1 MTRPPS
7 DDSPGERIAR
17 LYDRF
22 AAPLYRYAVVI
33 LADPAG
39 AADAVQQ
46 VFVTLLRGRGA
57 ERRSDAT
64 YLRRAVRNECYSML
78 RRRRRD
84 LLSQVDSPILEAVA
98 AEEDRP
104 DERLAIEQAMRTL
117 PPEQREV
124 VYLKAFEGMTLQE
137 IADVT
142 DESINTIAS
151 RHRYAME
158 KLRLRLSPS
167 E

>member
-1 MTRPPS
+1 MTRPPR
-7 DDSPGERIAR
+7 DDSPGERIGR

-33 LADPAG
+33 LADRAA

-57 ERRSDAT
+57 ERRSDAM

-84 LLSQVDSPILEAVA
+84 LLSPADSPILEAVA
-98 AEEDRP
+98 AEDDRP

-124 VYLKAFEGMTLQE
+124 VYLKAFEGMTLRE
-137 IADVT
+137 IADST
-142 DESINTIAS
+142 GESIDTVAS

-158 KLRLRLSPS
+158 KLRVRLSAI

>member
-1 MTRPPS
+1 MPRPPS
-7 DDSPGERIAR
+7 DDSPGERIGR
-17 LYDRF
+17 VYDRF

-33 LADPAG
+33 LADPAA

-84 LLSQVDSPILEAVA
+84 LLSPVDSPILEAVA
-98 AEEDRP
+98 AGEGRP

-117 PPEQREV
+117 PP
-124 VYLKAFEGMTLQE
+124 
-137 IADVT
+137 
-142 DESINTIAS
+142 
-151 RHRYAME
+151 
-158 KLRLRLSPS
+158 
-167 E
+167 